1 MCDCLWCLGS
11 NTSRSQGTAVE
22 DARRWSEICRRS
34 VGSSGCVDP
43 SCGGVWDEG
52 AGGEGL
58 FSSLASVT
66 GGRKGRDGAARDSCL
81 LLYLVLQV
89 FEFLDCGGVG
99 GAAVHVLV
107 EGAYVRIEFPV
118 DRVLASVTG
127 QVSDAQTL
135 QYAALHFQVA
145 GRQT

>member
-1 MCDCLWCLGS
+1 MLAGGRRFVAVPLAAAVVWTQAAGAC
-11 NTSRSQGTAVE
+11 GTRE
-22 DARRWSEICRRS
+22 R
-34 VGSSGCVDP
+34 
-43 SCGGVWDEG
+43 
-52 AGGEGL
+52 GGEGL

-81 LLYLVLQV
+81 LLCLVLQV